1 MISPNE
7 GNESA
12 ASSVNL
18 TDLVA
23 KVFKPGGWLQEALSL
38 EHRPEQDTMATTV
51 SQSMS
56 RDQALIFEAGTGV
69 GKSLAYLIPGI
80 IHSIESKRP
89 AVISSNTIALQEQ
102 IQQKDLPICREL
114 FQAIPELNAYADFK
128 STLLVGKGNYLCPTR
143 FGNAIANKTELFPND
158 ELEELQRIAA
168 WSQTTQN
175 GLRQELNPTPNWDV
189 WEMVN
194 AEGSAC
200 NRKNCSPD
208 TCHYQRA
215 RAEMRKAQVVIVN
228 HSLLFALLNAGGLSP
243 NAKGIL
249 LPDDFLV
256 IDEAHTTAEVAT
268 EYFGARIS
276 SYGLDRQLK
285 ALFNPK
291 RKSGIVRKFA
301 HTKQLQTIIDAQEA
315 SQEFFGYI
323 TATRLEKRP
332 ISRIS
337 EQDWCEPTIVSP
349 LKAVVE
355 VMDSILAKVEDGAMH
370 DELKDQRNRLHSS
383 YAGIRRFIALAEED
397 HVHWLER
404 SGRRNQIVTLRTA
417 PIDIAPYLKE
427 ELFSKEIS
435 VTLTSATL
443 SIAQRMEPFQ
453 RKVGALAEE
462 AYRVESPFDYEKNTR
477 IYIASDIPAPSREDA
492 RLAMDALIDY
502 IDYCVKNVS
511 GGSLVLFTSY
521 SDLRKAG
528 DALETEFATAGRP
541 FFAQGQGLSRSE
553 MSQEF
558 RDAGN
563 GVLFGTDSFWTG
575 VDVPGA
581 ALSQVIVTRLPFDVP
596 THPITEA
603 KAERIKE
610 NGGNPF
616 GDLTLPEALVKFRQG
631 IGRLIRKKDDRGII
645 TVLDSRI
652 LQKSYGRQFLQS
664 LPKSKFIRI
673 NRGDRDERFC
683 DIEDTPPAQRNRP
696 PRA

>member
-143 FGNAIANKTELFPND
+143 LGNAIANKTELFPND

-397 HVHWLER
+397 HVHWLE
-404 SGRRNQIVTLRTA
+404 
-417 PIDIAPYLKE
+417 
-427 ELFSKEIS
+427 
-435 VTLTSATL
+435 
-443 SIAQRMEPFQ
+443 
-453 RKVGALAEE
+453 
-462 AYRVESPFDYEKNTR
+462 
-477 IYIASDIPAPSREDA
+477 
-492 RLAMDALIDY
+492 
-502 IDYCVKNVS
+502 
-511 GGSLVLFTSY
+511 
-521 SDLRKAG
+521 
-528 DALETEFATAGRP
+528 
-541 FFAQGQGLSRSE
+541 
-553 MSQEF
+553 
-558 RDAGN
+558 
-563 GVLFGTDSFWTG
+563 
-575 VDVPGA
+575 
-581 ALSQVIVTRLPFDVP
+581 
-596 THPITEA
+596 
-603 KAERIKE
+603 
-610 NGGNPF
+610 
-616 GDLTLPEALVKFRQG
+616 
-631 IGRLIRKKDDRGII
+631 
-645 TVLDSRI
+645 
-652 LQKSYGRQFLQS
+652 
-664 LPKSKFIRI
+664 
-673 NRGDRDERFC
+673 
-683 DIEDTPPAQRNRP
+683 
-696 PRA
+696 